1 MDERWESNA
10 QRFKYDIYFSVGY
23 EFYKLNI
30 LEDDNYWY
38 NSDKAADVEECG
50 VKMAIDTYRW
60 DIIYNET

>member
-30 LEDDNYWY
+30 LEDNNYTYW
-38 NSDKAADVEECG
+38 SSKAHFSIED
-50 VKMAIDTYRW
+50 AIKLRIDRHR
-60 DIIYNET
+60 DETRR